1 MRAAYSPLL
10 IFYASKTSLLGYPMS
25 CAATLRRSGGS
36 IILSIPKSIAK
47 SLAVEAGSLVE
58 LTVEGRTL
66 SVTPARRSLA
76 DRLAGSSRS
85 PAAWRR
91 DDASLHDSPVGREL
105 L

>member
-1 MRAAYSPLL
+1 M
-10 IFYASKTSLLGYPMS
+10 T

-36 IILSIPKSIAK
+36 IILSIPKSIARTM
-47 SLAVEAGSLVE
+47 AIDAGSVVE
-58 LTVEGRTL
+58 LVVEGRKL

-76 DRLAGSSRS
+76 DRLAVSPKS

-91 DDASLHDSPVGREL
+91 DDESLRDGAVGREL